1 MKKLFLY
8 SVLTMSVLGSISCSS
23 DDDSKPENFTLTPGS
38 TTTNYDKSIQF
49 AAANNGSPISVT
61 QFTWSI
67 SDSKRASISNQGYFT
82 AKKVGEVE
90 VLATKDGKTI
100 KSKITISPYQTFF
113 KEPSMLFGKTK
124 AEVKASETR
133 VLLNETS
140 TGLGY
145 KGENS
150 NIVNLAYIFDSS
162 GKMTSAVVAF
172 PSSTASIDKVSTYY
186 KERYDVLS
194 AQNNVISLKD
204 MDQPIY
210 MMMGVNNTNL
220 QITVVYTKQ

>member
-8 SVLTMSVLGSISCSS
+8 SVFIISVIGATSCSS

-90 VLATKDGKTI
+90 VLATKDGKII

-150 NIVNLAYIFDSS
+150 GINNLVYSFDAA
-162 GKMTSAVVAF
+162 GKMNSAMVTF
-172 PSSTASIDKVSTYY
+172 PTYDSSIDKVAVYY
-186 KERYDVLS
+186 KERYLVATS
-194 AQNNVISLKD
+194 QNNVITLKNLD
-204 MDQPIY
+204 EPIY
-210 MMMGVNNTNL
+210 MNMGIDSSLGLYV
-220 QITVVYTKQ
+220 IYVKQ